1 MRILNSVIGDAS
13 GGRWQVVCEYSRV
26 LQRHGHQVL
35 MLLGHKQPDLRG
47 VPAGVQVEVIRSHGH
62 YDYLAAAAAAR
73 RLRGFGPQ
81 IGLAHCSRSVALLK
95 RALAGY
101 APLVAVSHSNKV
113 KRLLPADAYVALS
126 PHIRDRLVSASGTR
140 LAKPCFVIPNMIA
153 VDASMRLPVRARHEP
168 PRIVALGRFDTVKG
182 LDVFIRAL
190 AQLQQ
195 QGREFAATLAGAGAE
210 EARLRRLVTELGLRH
225 RVSMPGW
232 VEDVETL
239 LSRAELLCVPA
250 RSDAFGLTP
259 LQGAIAG
266 TPLVLSRA
274 SGHLEM
280 FAAEREALFCDIDD
294 PDSTARQMARIMD
307 DRALAERLRHAAF
320 ERASARYSVPVVTA
334 QILHALETIL
344 EKWHKD
350 SVL

>member
-239 LSRAELLCVPA
+239 LSRA
-250 RSDAFGLTP
+250 
-259 LQGAIAG
+259 
-266 TPLVLSRA
+266 VLSRA